1 MDYLIHIDQQW
12 LLAIN
17 GWHSEWADILMWY
30 ISKSTTWL
38 PLYAL
43 LVGLIV
49 YRFGILS
56 PSLCREGRRGSSL
69 LRVLIILAGFAV
81 AVGVSDFVSSGIIK
95 PWVCRLRPTHEP
107 ALAGMLHL
115 VNGYTGG
122 LYGFVSSHAANT
134 MACALLFALLYRN
147 KYATVG
153 LMLWVAL
160 NCYSRMY
167 LGVHYPADII
177 GGLAIG
183 ALMATLTYGMVR
195 RLVDRVD
202 ERSEGAGADGLR
214 ATRTIQLLIH
224 EAGVLLLRQHFFQFC
239 IHLLHAR

>member
-81 AVGVSDFVSSGIIK
+81 AVGLSDFISSGIIK

-107 ALAGMLHL
+107 ELAGLIHL

-195 RLVDRVD
+195 RLVEHVD
-202 ERSEGAGADGLR
+202 ERSEGAGASCRWSEGDEDYPT
-214 ATRTIQLLIH
+214 ADS
-224 EAGVLLLRQHFFQFC
+224 
-239 IHLLHAR
+239 

>member
-17 GWHSEWADILMWY
+17 GWHSEWADMLMWY

-107 ALAGMLHL
+107 EIAGLIHL

-183 ALMATLTYGMVR
+183 AMMATLTYGMVR
-195 RLVDRVD
+195 RLVEHVD
-202 ERSEGAGADGLR
+202 ERSEGAGASCR
-214 ATRTIQLLIH
+214 
-224 EAGVLLLRQHFFQFC
+224 
-239 IHLLHAR
+239 

>member
-56 PSLCREGRRGSSL
+56 TSLCREGRRGSSL

-183 ALMATLTYGMVR
+183 AMMATLTYGMVR
-195 RLVDRVD
+195 RLVEHVD
-202 ERSEGAGADGLR
+202 ERSEGAGASCRWSEGDEDYPT
-214 ATRTIQLLIH
+214 ADS
-224 EAGVLLLRQHFFQFC
+224 
-239 IHLLHAR
+239 

>member
-17 GWHSEWADILMWY
+17 GWHSKWADILMWY

-195 RLVDRVD
+195 RLVERVD
-202 ERSEGAGADGLR
+202 ERSEGAGASCRWSEGDEDYPT
-214 ATRTIQLLIH
+214 ADS
-224 EAGVLLLRQHFFQFC
+224 
-239 IHLLHAR
+239 

>member
-17 GWHSEWADILMWY
+17 GWHSEWADMLMWY

-81 AVGVSDFVSSGIIK
+81 AVGLSDFVSSGIIK

-195 RLVDRVD
+195 RLVELVD
-202 ERSEGAGADGLR
+202 ERSEGAGASCRWSEGDEDYPT
-214 ATRTIQLLIH
+214 ADS
-224 EAGVLLLRQHFFQFC
+224 
-239 IHLLHAR
+239 

>member
-81 AVGVSDFVSSGIIK
+81 AVGLSDFVSSGIIK

-183 ALMATLTYGMVR
+183 ALMATLTYVMVR
-195 RLVDRVD
+195 RLVEHVD
-202 ERSEGAGADGLR
+202 ERSEGAGASCRWSEGDEDYPT
-214 ATRTIQLLIH
+214 ADS
-224 EAGVLLLRQHFFQFC
+224 
-239 IHLLHAR
+239 

>member
-134 MACALLFALLYRN
+134 MACALLFALLYKN

-195 RLVDRVD
+195 RLVERVD
-202 ERSEGAGADGLR
+202 ERSDGAGASCRWSEGDEDYPT
-214 ATRTIQLLIH
+214 ADS
-224 EAGVLLLRQHFFQFC
+224 
-239 IHLLHAR
+239 

>member
-17 GWHSEWADILMWY
+17 GWHSEWADMLMWY

-56 PSLCREGRRGSSL
+56 PSLCREGWRGSSL

-107 ALAGMLHL
+107 ELAGLIHL

-195 RLVDRVD
+195 RLVEHVD
-202 ERSEGAGADGLR
+202 ERSEGAGASCRWPEGDEDYPT
-214 ATRTIQLLIH
+214 ADS
-224 EAGVLLLRQHFFQFC
+224 
-239 IHLLHAR
+239 

>member
-81 AVGVSDFVSSGIIK
+81 AVGLSDFVSSGIIK

-107 ALAGMLHL
+107 EIAGLIHL

-183 ALMATLTYGMVR
+183 AMMATLTYGMVR
-195 RLVDRVD
+195 RLVERVD
-202 ERSEGAGADGLR
+202 ERSEGAGASCRWSEGDEDYPT
-214 ATRTIQLLIH
+214 ADS
-224 EAGVLLLRQHFFQFC
+224 
-239 IHLLHAR
+239 

>member
-81 AVGVSDFVSSGIIK
+81 AVGVSDVVSSGIIK

-107 ALAGMLHL
+107 ELAGLIHL

-195 RLVDRVD
+195 RLVEHVD
-202 ERSEGAGADGLR
+202 ERSEGAGASCRWSEGDEDYPT
-214 ATRTIQLLIH
+214 ADS
-224 EAGVLLLRQHFFQFC
+224 
-239 IHLLHAR
+239 

>member
-183 ALMATLTYGMVR
+183 AMMATLTYGMVR
-195 RLVDRVD
+195 RLVERVD
-202 ERSEGAGADGLR
+202 ERSEGAGASCRWSEGDEDYPT
-214 ATRTIQLLIH
+214 ADS
-224 EAGVLLLRQHFFQFC
+224 
-239 IHLLHAR
+239 

>member
-134 MACALLFALLYRN
+134 MACALLFALLYKN
-147 KYATVG
+147 KYDTVG

-160 NCYSRMY
+160 K
-167 LGVHYPADII
+167 
-177 GGLAIG
+177 
-183 ALMATLTYGMVR
+183 
-195 RLVDRVD
+195 
-202 ERSEGAGADGLR
+202 
-214 ATRTIQLLIH
+214 
-224 EAGVLLLRQHFFQFC
+224 
-239 IHLLHAR
+239 

>member
-17 GWHSEWADILMWY
+17 GWHSEWADMLMWY

-107 ALAGMLHL
+107 ELAGLIHL

-195 RLVDRVD
+195 RLVEHVD
-202 ERSEGAGADGLR
+202 ERSEGAGASCRWSEGDEDYPT
-214 ATRTIQLLIH
+214 ADS
-224 EAGVLLLRQHFFQFC
+224 
-239 IHLLHAR
+239 

>member
-1 MDYLIHIDQQW
+1 MDYLIHIDRQW

-81 AVGVSDFVSSGIIK
+81 AVGMSDFISSGIIK

-107 ALAGMLHL
+107 EIAGLIHL

-195 RLVDRVD
+195 RLVEHVD
-202 ERSEGAGADGLR
+202 ERSDGAGASCRWPEGDEDYPT
-214 ATRTIQLLIH
+214 ADS
-224 EAGVLLLRQHFFQFC
+224 
-239 IHLLHAR
+239 

>member
-17 GWHSEWADILMWY
+17 GWHSEWADMLMWY

-183 ALMATLTYGMVR
+183 AMMATLTYGMVR
-195 RLVDRVD
+195 RLVDLVD
-202 ERSEGAGADGLR
+202 ERSEGAGASCRWSEGDEDYPT
-214 ATRTIQLLIH
+214 ADS
-224 EAGVLLLRQHFFQFC
+224 
-239 IHLLHAR
+239 

>member
-17 GWHSEWADILMWY
+17 GWHSEWADIMMWY

-107 ALAGMLHL
+107 ALARMLHL

-195 RLVDRVD
+195 RLVEHVD
-202 ERSEGAGADGLR
+202 ERSEGAGASCRWSEGDEDYPT
-214 ATRTIQLLIH
+214 ADS
-224 EAGVLLLRQHFFQFC
+224 
-239 IHLLHAR
+239 

>member
-17 GWHSEWADILMWY
+17 GWHSEWADMLMWY

-81 AVGVSDFVSSGIIK
+81 AVGLSDFVSSGIIK

-107 ALAGMLHL
+107 ELAGLIHL

-134 MACALLFALLYRN
+134 MACSLLFALLYRN

-195 RLVDRVD
+195 RLVERVD
-202 ERSEGAGADGLR
+202 ERSEGAGASCRWPEGDEHYPT
-214 ATRTIQLLIH
+214 ADS
-224 EAGVLLLRQHFFQFC
+224 
-239 IHLLHAR
+239 

>member
-17 GWHSEWADILMWY
+17 GWHSEWADMLMWY

-56 PSLCREGRRGSSL
+56 PSLCREGRRGSSI

-183 ALMATLTYGMVR
+183 AMMATLTYGMVR

-202 ERSEGAGADGLR
+202 ERSEGAGASCRWSEGDEDYPT
-214 ATRTIQLLIH
+214 ADS
-224 EAGVLLLRQHFFQFC
+224 
-239 IHLLHAR
+239 

>member
-17 GWHSEWADILMWY
+17 GWHSEWADMLMWY

-56 PSLCREGRRGSSL
+56 PSLCRERRRGSSL

-107 ALAGMLHL
+107 EIAGLIHL

-195 RLVDRVD
+195 RLVERVD
-202 ERSEGAGADGLR
+202 ERSEGAGASCRWSEGDEDYPT
-214 ATRTIQLLIH
+214 ADS
-224 EAGVLLLRQHFFQFC
+224 
-239 IHLLHAR
+239 

>member
-1 MDYLIHIDQQW
+1 MDYLIHIDRQW

-107 ALAGMLHL
+107 EIAGLIHL

-183 ALMATLTYGMVR
+183 AMMATLTYGMVR
-195 RLVDRVD
+195 RLVERVD
-202 ERSEGAGADGLR
+202 ERSEGAGASCRWPEGDEDYPT
-214 ATRTIQLLIH
+214 ADS
-224 EAGVLLLRQHFFQFC
+224 
-239 IHLLHAR
+239 

>member
-107 ALAGMLHL
+107 ELAGLIHL

-195 RLVDRVD
+195 RLLERVD
-202 ERSEGAGADGLR
+202 ERSEGAGASCRWPEGDEDYPT
-214 ATRTIQLLIH
+214 ADS
-224 EAGVLLLRQHFFQFC
+224 
-239 IHLLHAR
+239 

>member
-81 AVGVSDFVSSGIIK
+81 AVGLSDFVSSGIIK

-107 ALAGMLHL
+107 ELAGLIHL

-134 MACALLFALLYRN
+134 MACSVLFALLYRN

-183 ALMATLTYGMVR
+183 ALMATLTYVMVR
-195 RLVDRVD
+195 RLVEHVD
-202 ERSEGAGADGLR
+202 ERSEGAGASCRWSEGDEDYPT
-214 ATRTIQLLIH
+214 ADS
-224 EAGVLLLRQHFFQFC
+224 
-239 IHLLHAR
+239 

>member
-17 GWHSEWADILMWY
+17 GWHSEWADMLMWY

-107 ALAGMLHL
+107 ELAGLIHL

-195 RLVDRVD
+195 RLVEHVD
-202 ERSEGAGADGLR
+202 ERSEGAGASCRWPEGDEDYPT
-214 ATRTIQLLIH
+214 ADS
-224 EAGVLLLRQHFFQFC
+224 
-239 IHLLHAR
+239 

>member
-17 GWHSEWADILMWY
+17 GWHSEWADMLMWY

-56 PSLCREGRRGSSL
+56 PSLCSEGRRGSSL

-195 RLVDRVD
+195 RLVERVD
-202 ERSEGAGADGLR
+202 ERSEGAGASCRWSEGDEDYPT
-214 ATRTIQLLIH
+214 ADS
-224 EAGVLLLRQHFFQFC
+224 
-239 IHLLHAR
+239 

>member
-17 GWHSEWADILMWY
+17 GWHSEWADMLMWY

-107 ALAGMLHL
+107 ELAGLIHL

-195 RLVDRVD
+195 RLLERVD
-202 ERSEGAGADGLR
+202 ERSEGAGASCRWSEGDEDYPT
-214 ATRTIQLLIH
+214 ADS
-224 EAGVLLLRQHFFQFC
+224 
-239 IHLLHAR
+239 

>member
-107 ALAGMLHL
+107 EIAGLIHL

-183 ALMATLTYGMVR
+183 AMMATLTYGMVR
-195 RLVDRVD
+195 RLVEHVD
-202 ERSEGAGADGLR
+202 ERSEGAGASCRWSEGDEDYPT
-214 ATRTIQLLIH
+214 ADS
-224 EAGVLLLRQHFFQFC
+224 
-239 IHLLHAR
+239 

>member
-17 GWHSEWADILMWY
+17 GWHSEWADMLMWY

-56 PSLCREGRRGSSL
+56 PSLCKEGRRGSSL

-183 ALMATLTYGMVR
+183 AMMATLTYGMVR
-195 RLVDRVD
+195 RLVEHVD
-202 ERSEGAGADGLR
+202 ERSEGAGASCRWPEGDEDYPT
-214 ATRTIQLLIH
+214 ADS
-224 EAGVLLLRQHFFQFC
+224 
-239 IHLLHAR
+239 

>member
-195 RLVDRVD
+195 RLLERVD
-202 ERSEGAGADGLR
+202 ERSEGAGASCRWSEGDEDYPT
-214 ATRTIQLLIH
+214 ADS
-224 EAGVLLLRQHFFQFC
+224 
-239 IHLLHAR
+239 